1 MTQDLSIPVAP
12 DRFHPFRAGLR
23 AARANLAPSLLI
35 QLGMLLVVA
44 GYYAVPAVRN
54 ALSSVASVKA
64 HLGYGFS
71 IASAVVAGAVIP
83 ELLTVVFSQGGRVRR
98 GNFENLLFTAPYWGM
113 NGFFVDVFYHCQAA
127 WFGSVPSAP
136 VVAKKFLADMLG
148 YNPLFSTPLAA
159 ACYQWK
165 NGGYRLDALRGA
177 ASWRFYKERVIPP
190 LVTCWGTWVP
200 IVILIYAL
208 PSLLQI
214 PLYSLALSLWVLL
227 LTHVT
232 SSNNDPNK
240 PAAGAQ

>member
-1 MTQDLSIPVAP
+1 MSQNLSASVSAS
-12 DRFHPFRAGLR
+12 RFHPFRAGLR

-35 QLGMLLVVA
+35 QLGMLLVVV
-44 GYYAVPAVRN
+44 GYYTVPAVRH
-54 ALSSVASVKA
+54 ALSSVAGVKA

-71 IASAVVAGAVIP
+71 IFSAVIAGAVIP
-83 ELLTVVFSQGGRVRR
+83 ECLTIVFYQKGRARR
-98 GNFENLLFTAPYWGM
+98 KNFENLLFTMPYWGA
-113 NGFFVDVFYHCQAA
+113 NGFFVDVFYHCQAL
-127 WFGSVPSAP
+127 WFGSVASVP
-136 VVAKKFLADMLG
+136 VVAKKFLVDMLC

-159 ACYQWK
+159 ICYQWK
-165 NGGYRLDALRGA
+165 NGGYRADALRGA

-190 LVTCWGTWVP
+190 LVTCWGTWIP

-232 SSNNDPNK
+232 SSHEDDV
-240 PAAGAQ
+240 